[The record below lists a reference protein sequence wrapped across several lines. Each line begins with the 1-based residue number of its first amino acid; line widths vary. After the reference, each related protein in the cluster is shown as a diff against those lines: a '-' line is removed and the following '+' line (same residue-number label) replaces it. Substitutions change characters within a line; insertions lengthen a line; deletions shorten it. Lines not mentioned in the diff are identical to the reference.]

1 MTQKI
6 ATKKQNR
13 VFDLIFFLRCDTL
26 TPIDEPPQD
35 EKRIVVN

>member
-13 VFDLIFFLRCDTL
+13 VFDLIFLRCDTL